1 MAARIG
7 TPGKVKRVDV
17 LLTAQEAF
25 PVLERA
31 FLGARTE
38 IWASFR
44 VFDLSTK
51 LRSTEARQV
60 GECWF
65 DLIVHTLRRGIR
77 IHMAIADFD
86 PVAWAEGHRGA
97 WRSVRM
103 FVAAAEIAGPSA
115 KLHVIP
121 ALHPARTGL
130 LPRLMFWPAIIKK
143 LTASARRL
151 NDLTEDERRA
161 AMRELPGL
169 RRWLTRRRDGR
180 YRPRYLSLPPL
191 CPATHHQ
198 KLAVFDRH
206 RVYIGGLDLD
216 DRRFDTPNHDRQSEE
231 TWHDVQLMME
241 GAIAKEAQTHLETF
255 ADVAAGRLDPA
266 PQQQLLRT
274 ISRRR
279 TGIGAHFGPETVA
292 HEILAAHEMLA
303 RRAERLIYLE
313 TQYFRDRR
321 LARLLAEVGR
331 SRPELGMILI
341 LPGAPDDVAF
351 EGNSGLDARFG
362 EFLQAQSLRIL
373 ARGFHD
379 RLFVGGAAQP
389 RRAGTQIGNG
399 RDRLEGAPI
408 IYIHAKVSVFDESSA
423 VISSANL
430 NGRSLK
436 WDTEAGV
443 LLEDAQDVGS
453 LRRKVMAHW
462 LPEDAGPGFFAAEVR
477 TVAAWRDLALT
488 NARTAPEARRG
499 FLLPYDLK
507 AAERFGQPMPV
518 VPDEMV

>member
-1 MAARIG
+1 MAARIE
-7 TPGKVKRVDV
+7 TPGKTSSIDV

-25 PVLERA
+25 PALERA
-31 FLGARTE
+31 FLAARTE

-44 VFDLSTK
+44 IFDLSTE
-51 LRSTEARQV
+51 LRSAEARKV

-65 DLIVHTLRRGIR
+65 DLIVHTLKRGVR
-77 IHMAIADFD
+77 LHMAIADFD
-86 PVAWAEGHRGA
+86 PVAWAEGHRA
-97 WRSVRM
+97 TWRSVRM
-103 FVAAAEIAGPSA
+103 FLAAAEVAGPDA
-115 KLHVIP
+115 ELHLIP

-130 LPRLMFWPAIIKK
+130 LPRLIFWPAIIKK
-143 LTASARRL
+143 LIASARRL
-151 NDLTEDERRA
+151 NDLSPEKRQVEW
-161 AMRELPGL
+161 REMPGL
-169 RRWLTRRRDGR
+169 RRWLIRSEGGR
-180 YRPRYLSLPPL
+180 VRPRYLSLPPL

-198 KLAVFDRH
+198 KLAVFDRR

-216 DRRFDTPNHDRQSEE
+216 ERRFDTPHHDRQSEE

-255 ADVAAGRLDPA
+255 ADVAAGRIDPA
-266 PQQQLLRT
+266 PQRRLLRT

-292 HEILAAHEMLA
+292 HEILSAHEMLA

-321 LARLLAEVGR
+321 LAHLLAEAGR
-331 SRPELGMILI
+331 SRPGLGLILI

-362 EFLQAQSLRIL
+362 EFLQAQALRIL
-373 ARGFHD
+373 ARGFRD

-389 RRAGTQIGNG
+389 RRAGTQTGNG
-399 RDRLEGAPI
+399 RDRLEDAPI
-408 IYIHAKVSVFDESSA
+408 IYIHAKVSVFDDSSA

-443 LLEDAQDVGS
+443 LLNDARDVDS
-453 LRRKVMAHW
+453 LRHKVMAHW
-462 LPEDAGPGFFAAEVR
+462 LPEDAGPGYFAAEVR
-477 TVAAWRDLALT
+477 TVAAWRDLALA
-488 NARTAPEARRG
+488 NARIAPEKRRG

-507 AAERFGQPMPV
+507 AAERFGQPMPI
-518 VPDEMV
+518 VPDELV